1 MPSVEIEARLLQRRI
16 DVATDDR
23 LDVVDRGFLG
33 ALAELVRD
41 AVRDD
46 DGHDDDD
53 CDRGRDD
60 DRADAQPPMRSDGG
74 TQDGTAQ
81 ETRGHGAGRQR
92 TNMRSRQP

>member
-1 MPSVEIEARLLQRRI
+1 MPRVEIEARLLQRRI

-46 DGHDDDD
+46 DGHDHDDRD
-53 CDRGRDD
+53 GGRHH
-60 DRADAQPPMRSDGG
+60 DRADAQPPIRSDGRN
-74 TQDGTAQ
+74 QDGTAQ
-81 ETRGHGAGRQR
+81 ET
-92 TNMRSRQP
+92 